1 MHFAALIFCEAKLAR
16 FRLTLERQLAWLQGV
31 AQAE

>member
-1 MHFAALIFCEAKLAR
+1 MHFASVVFCEAKLTW